1 MLAHKLGCHSLSHP
15 GGSARA
21 PAPVGAPA
29 TGAQLRATY
38 ACTVGGQEGDPQ
50 PPGSYSPQPPPTCW
64 GVFASAKSRNIFSS
78 HFLGAD
84 SP

>member
-21 PAPVGAPA
+21 PVPVGAPA

-38 ACTVGGQEGDPQ
+38 ACTVGGQEGDPA
-50 PPGSYSPQPPPTCW
+50 
-64 GVFASAKSRNIFSS
+64 ASRILLPAASS
-78 HFLGAD
+78 NLLGRVCLCKV
-84 SP
+84 P